1 MAVSR
6 HVIVAGRVQGV
17 FFRVWTREQA
27 EALGISGWVRNR
39 PDGNVEALVAGE
51 EAAVATMI
59 ERMRCG
65 PPGAKVERLTEEPVE
80 ESDGEGFVIRH

>member
-1 MAVSR
+1 MAVAR

-27 EALGISGWVRNR
+27 EALGVSGWVRNR
-39 PDGNVEALVAGE
+39 PDGSVEALIAGE
-51 EAAVATMI
+51 ERAVEAMI
-59 ERMRCG
+59 ERMRRG

-80 ESDGEGFVIRH
+80 ASDGEGFAIRH